1 MPQRVGP
8 PVPSLAS
15 GDAGRG
21 RGLDGADFDGGG
33 AVLDDGAAFAADG
46 LDGAAFA
53 ADGFDGAAF
62 AADADFDGADFDGA
76 DFDADGF
83 DADDFDGADFDGDD
97 FDGADFDPAD
107 FDADGFD
114 GALMGD
120 GLDVLAAGF
129 FGAGAGVFFVG
140 I

>member
-46 LDGAAFA
+46 FAGADFA
-53 ADGFDGAAF
+53 G
-62 AADADFDGADFDGA
+62 ADFDGADFDGA
-76 DFDADGF
+76 DFDGADFDGADGFDPVGFDADGF
-83 DADDFDGADFDGDD
+83 DADGFDADGFD
-97 FDGADFDPAD
+97 ADD

>member
-46 LDGAAFA
+46 FAGADFA
-53 ADGFDGAAF
+53 G
-62 AADADFDGADFDGA
+62 ADFDGADFDGA
-76 DFDADGF
+76 DFDGA
-83 DADDFDGADFDGDD
+83 DFDGADFDP
-97 FDGADFDPAD
+97 ADFDPAD

>member
-33 AVLDDGAAFAADG
+33 AVLDDGAAFAAD
-46 LDGAAFA
+46 
-53 ADGFDGAAF
+53 
-62 AADADFDGADFDGA
+62 
-76 DFDADGF
+76 DFDA
-83 DADDFDGADFDGDD
+83 DD

>member
-46 LDGAAFA
+46 FAGADFA
-53 ADGFDGAAF
+53 GADFAGADFDGADF
-62 AADADFDGADFDGA
+62 AGADFDGADFDGA
-76 DFDADGF
+76 DFD
-83 DADDFDGADFDGDD
+83 GADFDP
-97 FDGADFDPAD
+97 ADFDPAD

>member
-46 LDGAAFA
+46 
-53 ADGFDGAAF
+53 FDGADF
-62 AADADFDGADFDGA
+62 DGADFDGADFDGA